1 MCVPCLS
8 CHGHASKARARA
20 STAPWLGFGP
30 GLRIQDSGNDGL
42 RLQNSRFRGLLLDFG
57 SGLLL

>member
-42 RLQNSRFRGLLLDFG
+42 RLQNSRFRGLLLDF
-57 SGLLL
+57 